1 MPITE
6 SAPRRQFGR
15 RLAQLRRARQITG
28 RALAAQL
35 GIKQPALS
43 KIENGKLIPSRDLL
57 ERLSAALHLTWAEH
71 ADLLGIADTMLRPLH
86 RVELAHEQG
95 HARIQKLVAALEFET
110 LRNFRLSLVPG
121 PLQIEPY
128 VRSLFLPRGV
138 HASQDKEAAIALRLE
153 QARRLDDPT
162 CRFQFLL
169 HESALRARVAPPTVM
184 AEQLTWILEATQLPR
199 VEIRLL
205 PQSLD
210 YHSLGIE
217 PPQSSFDLFDR
228 ALLAV
233 DLNGCWLNIDDRA
246 TVDLYASYFAG
257 LWQSAHVGDECRRG
271 LRQIRH
277 THERATR

>member
-6 SAPRRQFGR
+6 STPRRQFGR
-15 RLAQLRRARQITG
+15 RLAQLRLSRQITG
-28 RALAAQL
+28 RRLAGQL

-43 KIENGKLIPSRDLL
+43 KIENGKLIPSRELL
-57 ERLSAALHLTWAEH
+57 ERLSAALHLSRAER
-71 ADLLGIADTMLRPLH
+71 ADLLRLADTMLRPLH
-86 RVELAHEQG
+86 RVELTHEQG

-110 LRNFRLSLVPG
+110 LLSFRLSLVPG

-138 HASQDKEAAIALRLE
+138 DASPDKEAAIALRLE
-153 QARRLDDPT
+153 QARCLNDPT

-169 HESALRARVAPPTVM
+169 HESALRVRVAPPTVM
-184 AEQLTWILEATQLPR
+184 AEQLTWTLEAMELPR

-205 PQSLD
+205 PQSVD
-210 YHSLGIE
+210 YHSLAIE

-233 DLNGCWLNIDDRA
+233 DLNGCWLNIEDGA
-246 TVDLYASYFAG
+246 TVDLYESYFAA

-271 LRQIRH
+271 LRQIRRE
-277 THERATR
+277 HERATG